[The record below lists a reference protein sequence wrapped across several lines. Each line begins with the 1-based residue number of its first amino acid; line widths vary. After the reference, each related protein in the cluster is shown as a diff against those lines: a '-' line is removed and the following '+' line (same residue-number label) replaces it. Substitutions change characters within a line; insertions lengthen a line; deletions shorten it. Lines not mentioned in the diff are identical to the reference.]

1 MKMLVLAVCSA
12 TALMAASAAQADADT
27 EIDKCD
33 LLMRDFDQVMMLNP
47 SAENAEAAGQ
57 QRAEAGDLCAGGD
70 PAAGLAK
77 LAEAFATIGITPRTY
92 S

>member
-1 MKMLVLAVCSA
+1 MKTLVLAVFSMA
-12 TALMAASAAQADADT
+12 TLMFASTAHADAYT

-33 LLMRDFDQVMMLNP
+33 LLMRDFDHVMMLFP
-47 SAENAEAAGQ
+47 SGTNAEAAGQ
-57 QRAEAGDLCAGGD
+57 QRAEAGDLCAAGD

-77 LAEAFATIGITPRTY
+77 LAEAFATIGITPRSY